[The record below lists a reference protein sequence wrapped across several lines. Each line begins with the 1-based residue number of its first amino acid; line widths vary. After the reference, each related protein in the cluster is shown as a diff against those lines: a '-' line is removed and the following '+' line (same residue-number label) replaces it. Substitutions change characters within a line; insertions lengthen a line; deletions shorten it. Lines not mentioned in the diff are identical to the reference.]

1 MKLRKIISNLS
12 VNVFPFITIILLY
25 SLVQISANIIVLF
38 SNNVAFN
45 SEGLS
50 GGLKDISLFTTNL
63 LVFLIFYIISFYFI
77 YTGYS
82 KNIININYK
91 KRIKSNYLLIL
102 ISTVL
107 IILFSLACFQN
118 YTYLAEKVAF
128 FNLMIFVPIF
138 SLLLVIV
145 YNIYDKI
152 KNKKKEKNK
161 LSLIY
166 FFTFSFII
174 IVSIFFIWSNIESP
188 AESRKAV
195 QNNKILRNVNLSV
208 YNIFSYYEEF
218 EKLPNNIGDL
228 RENKKIISN
237 VFYGYSDNNFV
248 NPITKKQFDYKK
260 ISDDT
265 YQICTDFLI
274 NKKRIVLGNYISY
287 GKSSAHFYNKGYN
300 CLEVMINDST
310 YYPHYVMDLD
320 TALE

>member
-25 SLVQISANIIVLF
+25 SLVQVSTNIIVLF
-38 SNNVAFN
+38 SYNVTAY

-77 YTGYS
+77 YTGYN

-102 ISTVL
+102 VSTVL

-118 YTYLAEKVAF
+118 YTYLAERVTF

-166 FFTFSFII
+166 FLIFSFII
-174 IVSIFFIWSNIESP
+174 FVSIIFIWSNIESP

-208 YNIFSYYEEF
+208 YNIYSYYEEF
-218 EKLPNNIGDL
+218 EKLPNNIDDI
-228 RENKKIISN
+228 RDNKKIISN
-237 VFYGYSDNNFV
+237 VFYRYSDNNFV

-287 GKSSAHFYNKGYN
+287 GKASAHFYNKGYN
-300 CLEVMINDST
+300 CLEIMINNPT
-310 YYPHYVMDLD
+310 YFPHYVRDGN